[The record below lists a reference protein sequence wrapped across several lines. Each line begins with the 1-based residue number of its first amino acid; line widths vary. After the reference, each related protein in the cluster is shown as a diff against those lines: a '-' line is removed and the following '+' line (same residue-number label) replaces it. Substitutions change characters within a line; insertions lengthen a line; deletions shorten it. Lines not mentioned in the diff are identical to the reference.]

1 MAMTLHLI
9 IFITEKNGKK
19 RANPGFLER
28 EFKCIKGCRGGGG
41 GGAGHCADFIS
52 IISIFLNIL

>member
-41 GGAGHCADFIS
+41 GGGRVTV
-52 IISIFLNIL
+52 LILSQLSQFS